1 MSYPINDLSGSFRN
15 NDAVLGEEIVSLRTR
30 HGKVFAL
37 GANRFQA
44 VTYTEPVHILNSLTG
59 RYDEM
64 DASFYQTR

>member
-44 VTYTEPVHILNSLTG
+44 VTYSCFFLEFIEGFLSCLALNVKHF
-59 RYDEM
+59 M
-64 DASFYQTR
+64 N